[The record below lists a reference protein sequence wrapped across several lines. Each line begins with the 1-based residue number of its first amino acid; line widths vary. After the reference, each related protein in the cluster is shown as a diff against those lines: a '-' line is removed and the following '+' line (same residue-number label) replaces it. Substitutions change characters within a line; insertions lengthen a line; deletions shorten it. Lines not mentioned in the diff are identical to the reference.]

1 VEKRTA
7 EIRKR
12 VAELEAS
19 NTKHEERVVKAY
31 QKIKAD
37 EKVRE
42 KIRKAIAIAAQL
54 LDEGAP
60 VESEKERR
68 ATPLGRE

>member
-1 VEKRTA
+1 
-7 EIRKR
+7 
-12 VAELEAS
+12 
-19 NTKHEERVVKAY
+19 VKAY

-42 KIRKAIAIAAQL
+42 KVRKAIAIAAQL

-60 VESEKERR
+60 AESTAERERR
-68 ATPLGRE
+68 LAAVPRE